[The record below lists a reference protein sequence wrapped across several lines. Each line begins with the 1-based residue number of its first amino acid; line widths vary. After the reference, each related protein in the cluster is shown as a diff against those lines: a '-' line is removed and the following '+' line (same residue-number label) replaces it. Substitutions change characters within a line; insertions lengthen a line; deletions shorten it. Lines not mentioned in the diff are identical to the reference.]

1 MPRPFSIP
9 VLTRKRRIRV
19 HPVSG
24 VDQSNLLPVLKQP
37 QNASVDMAPTLNV
50 KLALLNIRS
59 LSNKSFLINDLIY
72 THKLDFMLLTETWLE
87 QANSFTTLIESAPP
101 IFFFNLHVDNPEN
114 TYANEFL
121 TLIDTFSLT
130 QHVQGPTHSHGH
142 TLDLVITKGLN
153 VSTTVMD
160 LAISDHF
167 CVFFDVCMSP
177 HIQNRSMSVR
187 RRVINNGTGLLFEQ
201 ALSHTTSQPS
211 EAI

>member
-24 VDQSNLLPVLKQP
+24 VNQSNLLPVLKQP

-101 IFFFNLHVDNPEN
+101 NFDFMSATRTNKRGGGIANIFKTSFQCKQTTFGNFTSFEYLS
-114 TYANEFL
+114 
-121 TLIDTFSLT
+121 TLVSVL
-130 QHVQGPTHSHGH
+130 
-142 TLDLVITKGLN
+142 LV
-153 VSTTVMD
+153 
-160 LAISDHF
+160 
-167 CVFFDVCMSP
+167 CYY
-177 HIQNRSMSVR
+177 
-187 RRVINNGTGLLFEQ
+187 
-201 ALSHTTSQPS
+201 
-211 EAI
+211 